1 MRKYENKGK
10 GDQINFEWA
19 GQVSFHNPP
28 EEQRPSLLINLLDKV
43 KDEMVERLAQSLH
56 RSVNVNLINL
66 DKQLEPYQVA
76 NPWGMTLSVHASAP
90 QPLPANTTIVDVF
103 DHPEVNR
110 KLLILGEPGS
120 GKTTTLVELGQS
132 LVQRAEQDVKEPIP
146 VLVNLSN
153 WKEPQQSIF
162 EWLRTELSSKYGITQ
177 DLSKQWIESNLLLP
191 LLDGLDEVATDRQ
204 ELCAQRINDWLGD
217 NLTQQP
223 MGLVVCCRRREY
235 EEIVRQHLYLKNS
248 VGLLPLQDHQIIG
261 YLTHLDFNGL
271 LRGYYNNPGVLELL
285 RKPLFLSIFG
295 LVTIAGRFDA
305 EKWQRDMSEA
315 AQIEY
320 LFDCYWAAVMNR
332 PLVDERASRR
342 GIQSKTYGT
351 KKLPNQRKIRR
362 SLIFVA
368 KALEQEKQ
376 TELLI
381 EKMQPT
387 WLRNKRQ
394 IWCYWLIAFLISVLA
409 YGLTSALMIDA
420 PYGVNSG
427 PTFKL
432 EVGLFFGLFFGLIFG
447 SFFWAGVPIS
457 PVEVIQ
463 FSRLCFVKREIAL
476 AFRKVFI
483 LSLSLGLVEGLLYVS
498 EFKKIGLI
506 VAMLVGLSNGLIGG
520 LILGLGF
527 WVFPKLHV
535 WLIADIEDRISPNQG
550 IKNSRQNG
558 FILTMITLSIAILL
572 QFAWKCIHMLGA
584 GMLPP
589 FHVFGG
595 SIGLLMYYM
604 VFIGFTT
611 GGGRALL
618 EHIALR
624 IVLAWNGY
632 APYRY
637 DKLLDY
643 CTERLLVQRIGGRY
657 RFMHQLLQK
666 YFAKMPL
673 D

>member
-10 GDQINFEWA
+10 GDQINFEWV
-19 GQVSFHNPP
+19 GQVNFHNPP
-28 EEQRPSLLINLLDKV
+28 EEQRASLLINLLDKV

-162 EWLRTELSSKYGITQ
+162 EWLLKELSSKYGITQ
-177 DLSKQWIESNLLLP
+177 DHSKQWIESNLLLP

-204 ELCAQRINDWLGD
+204 ELCAQKINDWLGD

-235 EEIVRQHLYLKNS
+235 EEIVRQHLDLKNS

-271 LRGYYNNPGVLELL
+271 LRGYYNNPGVIELL

-320 LFDCYWAAVMNR
+320 LFDCYWAAVINR

-394 IWCYWLIAFLISVLA
+394 IWGYWLIAVLISVLA
-409 YGLTSALMIDA
+409 YGLPCALMIDA
-420 PYGVNSG
+420 PYGVTSWL
-427 PTFKL
+427 TFKL
-432 EVGLFFGLFFGLIFG
+432 AFGLFFGLSFG
-447 SFFWAGVPIS
+447 LIYESLICAGVPIS
-457 PVEVIQ
+457 PAEAIQ

-476 AFRKVFI
+476 ALRKVFI
-483 LSLSLGLVEGLLYVS
+483 LSLSSGLVIGLLYVS
-498 EFKKIGLI
+498 EFKEIGLI
-506 VAMLVGLSNGLIGG
+506 VAMLAGLSNGLTNG
-520 LILGLGF
+520 LVSGLGF
-527 WVFPKLHV
+527 WVFPKLNV

-550 IKNSRQNG
+550 IKNSRQNM
-558 FILTMITLSIAILL
+558 FILTTIALLIAILL
-572 QFAWKCIHMLGA
+572 RFTLKCIHMLGA
-584 GMLPP
+584 GMLP
-589 FHVFGG
+589 FRVFAP
-595 SIGLLMYYM
+595 SIGYLMSYI
-604 VFIGFTT
+604 VIIAFIT

-618 EHIALR
+618 ER

-643 CTERLLVQRIGGRY
+643 CTERLLLQRIGGCY
-657 RFMHQLLQK
+657 RFMHPLLQK